1 MSYIRFENIEKRF
14 AGRPILQSVSLRVEE
29 GDKAGLIGR
38 NGAGKSTLFK
48 LMLGDLEPDTGTIE
62 RMRRARVAC
71 LAQLPDLKPSDTLFD
86 VVMHT
91 FAELLA
97 LEHKLAELEDRMA
110 SGDESAMNAYGAVQE
125 EFQRRGGYEFRV
137 QAKKVLHGLGF
148 TLDDFNLHISALS
161 GGQRTRLMLALV
173 LLQEAD
179 LLLLDEPENH
189 LDLEAREWL
198 EQFLRDCNHAFVII
212 SHDRRMLTAVTNRII
227 EVERGG
233 VRSYAGNYE
242 TFAKNKALEREQQQA
257 AFERQ
262 QEQIAKEE
270 AWIDRFRYKATKAA
284 AVQSRIK
291 RLDKLERVDA
301 PLSDQT
307 TAKFK
312 LGEVVR
318 SGALVLEGKGLSMA
332 YGDLQLYE
340 NLDFTVERGERV
352 GIIGPNGTGK
362 TTLLRQL
369 AGRLNGASG
378 KVTLGHK
385 VSLGFYDQHHEGIN
399 PASDIFTEISRLRPD
414 MKPEQVRTF
423 MGRFLFTGEDIF
435 KPIATLSG
443 GELSRVALA
452 KLILTGANLILLDE
466 PTNHLDIA
474 SREALEDSLQS
485 FPGSIVMVSHDRTL
499 IDKLVEKLI
508 IIERGRATV
517 HLGNYTHYRWKI
529 ADKAAEETAKST
541 ADVLKIRRDDNAKNK
556 KPAQRSKLE
565 QKEQRKRR
573 NQLEDLE
580 RDIAEIEEMIAS
592 IEGQFGAI
600 DSSDFDKT
608 RQLGEE
614 YEGLKKDLAEMYAE
628 WERQAEEMSGT

>member
-1 MSYIRFENIEKRF
+1 MSYIRLDNVEKRF
-14 AGRPILQSVSLRVEE
+14 AGRPIVQGVNLRIEE
-29 GDKAGLIGR
+29 GDKVGLIGR

-48 LMLGDLEPDTGTIE
+48 LMLGDLEPDSGAIE

-71 LAQLPDLKPSDTLFD
+71 LAQLPDLRKTDTLFD
-86 VVMHT
+86 VVMHS
-91 FAELLA
+91 FADLLD
-97 LEHKLAELEDRMA
+97 LERRLAELEDRMGG
-110 SGDESAMNAYGAVQE
+110 GDESALSEYSAVQE

-137 QAKKVLHGLGF
+137 HAKKVLHGLGF
-148 TLDDFNLHISALS
+148 SLDDFNLHVGALS

-173 LLQEAD
+173 LLQDAD

-198 EQFLRDCNHAFVII
+198 EQFLKDCKHAFVII

-233 VRSYAGNYE
+233 VRSHSGNYE
-242 TFAKNKALEREQQQA
+242 TFAKNKAVEKEQQQA

-291 RLDKLERVDA
+291 RLDKLERIDA
-301 PLSDQT
+301 PVSDQA
-307 TAKFK
+307 TAKFN

-318 SGALVLEGKGLSMA
+318 SGALVLEAKSLSMA
-332 YGDLQLYE
+332 YGDLQLYDD
-340 NLDFTVERGERV
+340 LSFTVERGERI

-362 TTLLRQL
+362 TTLLRHI
-369 AGRLNGASG
+369 AGRLNGGSG
-378 KVTLGHK
+378 SVSLGHK
-385 VSLGFYDQHHEGIN
+385 VSLGYYDQHHEGVN
-399 PASDIFTEISRLRPD
+399 PGSDIFTEISRSRPD
-414 MKPEQVRTF
+414 MRPEQVRTF
-423 MGRFLFTGEDIF
+423 MGRFLFTGEDVF
-435 KPIATLSG
+435 KPIASLSG

-452 KLILTGANLILLDE
+452 KLILAGANLILLDE

-474 SREALEDSLQS
+474 SREALEDALSS

-517 HLGNYTHYRWKI
+517 HLGNYTHYRWKV
-529 ADKAAEETAKST
+529 ADVAMEAAPKST
-541 ADVLKIRRDDNAKNK
+541 ADVLKIRRDK
-556 KPAQRSKLE
+556 KAPKSKEE
-565 QKEQRKRR
+565 QKVQRKRR
-573 NQLEDLE
+573 NQLEGLE
-580 RDIAEIEEMIAS
+580 RDIAEMEEMIAQ
-592 IEGQFGAI
+592 IEGKFASV
-600 DSSDFDKT
+600 DSSDFEKT

-614 YEGLKKDLAEMYAE
+614 YEGLKKDLGEMYAE
-628 WERQAEEMSGT
+628 WERQAEELSGT